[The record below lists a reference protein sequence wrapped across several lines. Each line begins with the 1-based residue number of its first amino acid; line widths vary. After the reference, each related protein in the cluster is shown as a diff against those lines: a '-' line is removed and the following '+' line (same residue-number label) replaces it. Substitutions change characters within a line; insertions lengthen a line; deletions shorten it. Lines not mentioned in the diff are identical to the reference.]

1 MQIWFGISNYT
12 RDGTYLEGRMRSHPL
27 LARMGKGAVPG
38 LQAQGAVSM
47 LGLDEGY
54 MQKAR
59 SEGSDIYKAADWR

>member
-1 MQIWFGISNYT
+1 
-12 RDGTYLEGRMRSHPL
+12 MRSHPL